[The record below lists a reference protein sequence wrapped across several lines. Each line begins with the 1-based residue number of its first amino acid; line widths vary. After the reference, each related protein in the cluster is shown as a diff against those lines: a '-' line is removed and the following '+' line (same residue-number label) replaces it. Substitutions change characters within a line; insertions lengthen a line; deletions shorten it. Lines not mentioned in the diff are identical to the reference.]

1 MSQNTIKEIVQ
12 EMESDLGGIGVKA
25 ENLDVI
31 SNELNYLRQDM
42 DKATEEHGGDFMY
55 LGMYM
60 SEVHNKVK
68 LLNDYLNLTLNS
80 LEGDLNRTQD
90 KHKELFEL
98 LVRKQ

>member
-1 MSQNTIKEIVQ
+1 MSQKTMKEIVQ
-12 EMESDLGGIGVKA
+12 EMDSDLGGVGLRA

-68 LLNDYLNLTLNS
+68 LLNDYLNFTLNS
-80 LEGDLNRTQD
+80 LEGDLNRTQE
-90 KHKELFEL
+90 KYKALFEL
-98 LVRKQ
+98 LVQKQ